1 MANPDGAKRAQVAER
16 RRRATEL
23 ILAGHTYDQ
32 VATELK
38 DLGYKDRSHV
48 FNDLKNA
55 RKQANR
61 DVVQNLEEMRELTNA
76 RYERLLSGHW
86 PAALAGDEKAAKVVL
101 QILAQQATLNGT
113 NAPKDL
119 RIQLERRNE
128 MEASLV
134 TEAVLAAFD
143 AAGIPPELRMIALE
157 AASQRLAQV
166 DDMGQSVIAGEIV
179 ESGDQDQ

>member
-1 MANPDGAKRAQVAER
+1 MAHPDGAKRAQVAER
-16 RRRATEL
+16 RRKATEM
-23 ILAGHTYDQ
+23 ILAGKTYDE
-32 VATELK
+32 AAEALK
-38 DLGYKDRSHV
+38 SYGYTGRAHV
-48 FNDLKNA
+48 FNDLKLA
-55 RKQANR
+55 RQQANR
-61 DVVQNLEEMRELTNA
+61 ETTQNLEDLRQLAND
-76 RYERLLSGHW
+76 RYERLLAAHW
-86 PAALAGDEKAAKVVL
+86 PKAMKADEKSTRAVL

-166 DDMGQSVIAGEIV
+166 DDTGQSVIAGEII
-179 ESGDQDQ
+179 ESGETE